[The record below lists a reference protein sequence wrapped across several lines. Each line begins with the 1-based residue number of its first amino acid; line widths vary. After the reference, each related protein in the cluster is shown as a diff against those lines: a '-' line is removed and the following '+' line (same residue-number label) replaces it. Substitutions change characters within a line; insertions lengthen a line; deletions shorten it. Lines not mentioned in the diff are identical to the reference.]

1 MKLKRT
7 DLSQNL
13 IHWFRGEF
21 EQEAYD
27 TLLKVICSGQL
38 LGGSGSIR
46 GGYTCICFTET
57 PKEVFF
63 NVKPRYMPFGVM
75 LPKSF
80 VFDLGGRPAIYQS
93 SAEFNH
99 LPESFKWR
107 HVRYEP
113 TANPPIDF
121 TWEREWRLLIE
132 TLDLPYEDTTIIV
145 PNNEWLERL
154 YQDFESEEYKKTTYD
169 NLMLD
174 GYYSEPRD
182 IPYKCIYLSGPG
194 F

>member
-1 MKLKRT
+1 MKLKRN

-13 IHWFRGEF
+13 IHWFKGGF

-38 LGGSGSIR
+38 LGGNGSIR
-46 GGYTCICFTET
+46 GGYTCICFTEA
-57 PKEVFF
+57 PKEGFF
-63 NVKPRYMPFGVM
+63 DVKQRYMPFGVM
-75 LPKSF
+75 LPKNF
-80 VFDLGGRPAIYQS
+80 IFDLGGRPVIYQS
-93 SAEFNH
+93 NDEFDH
-99 LPESFKWR
+99 LPEIFKWK

-121 TWEREWRLLIE
+121 TWKREWRLLTK

-154 YQDFESEEYKKTTYD
+154 YQYFESEEYKKSTYD
-169 NLMLD
+169 NLMLG
-174 GYYSEPRD
+174 GYYSEPEN
-182 IPYKCIYLSGPG
+182 ISYKCIELLSLD